1 MGHFDSLVLELQTRI
16 RKLAATESMLLLL
29 DGDLGVGKT
38 QLTKELLASFG
49 YAPAE
54 VQSPTFL
61 KLIEHRVP
69 RLGKVLHLDLYRLD
83 EASELQKLDL
93 EAYEDQ
99 KLIIIEW
106 PALFEEYLKTSPGL
120 LDLMG
125 VSETV
130 KISITMDASAHR
142 EWKIT
147 SKV

>member
-93 EAYEDQ
+93 EAY
-99 KLIIIEW
+99 
-106 PALFEEYLKTSPGL
+106 
-120 LDLMG
+120 
-125 VSETV
+125 
-130 KISITMDASAHR
+130 
-142 EWKIT
+142 
-147 SKV
+147 